1 MAKAVASVWSSLLS
15 AGLYKKNQG
24 KLTRQ
29 LTAGTAV
36 AVIGAGC
43 YLLSQGT
50 LADEAA
56 GVRIGVPLAIVAIGA
71 WAAFRL
77 VNHPPFADFLVAVE
91 AEMDKVSWPAK
102 TELYRATTVV
112 IAVMFLL
119 AGVLFLFDQIWQ
131 FFFRLIGI
139 LNF

>member
-24 KLTRQ
+24 RLTRQ
-29 LTAGTAV
+29 LTAL
-36 AVIGAGC
+36 AVIAIVATGC
-43 YLLSQGT
+43 WLLSQGT
-50 LADEAA
+50 LADRDVP
-56 GVRIGVPLAIVAIGA
+56 VRIGVPVAIVVVTA

-91 AEMDKVSWPAK
+91 AEMDKVSWPGRP
-102 TELYRATTVV
+102 ELFRATTVV
-112 IAVMFLL
+112 IVVMFLL
-119 AGVLFLFDQIWQ
+119 AAVLFVFDQIWQ
-131 FFFRLIGI
+131 LFFRLIGI